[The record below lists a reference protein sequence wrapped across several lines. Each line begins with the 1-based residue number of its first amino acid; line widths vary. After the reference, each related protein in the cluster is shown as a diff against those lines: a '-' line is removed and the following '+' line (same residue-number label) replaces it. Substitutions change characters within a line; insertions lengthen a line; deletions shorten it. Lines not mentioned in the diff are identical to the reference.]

1 MTLRVVSAAAKTR
14 RQTVTITSLPFILL
28 LSLVPALHPLSFSF
42 FFLGRRSQ
50 KKNGG
55 LSSSSGP
62 DGPTRSRRQAA
73 IAAGL
78 CVSVASTVQA
88 LRGLVPALEPTLAGV
103 GTTLANLCPRP
114 ADWFLTLSPGKGCE
128 PGAPDS
134 CAHVVA
140 RLSALA
146 LFPPFLILASPA
158 LLVLAGWTKVF
169 GDPPRRVAC
178 AQELW
183 DCICVWCF

>member
-1 MTLRVVSAAAKTR
+1 M
-14 RQTVTITSLPFILL
+14 
-28 LSLVPALHPLSFSF
+28 
-42 FFLGRRSQ
+42 
-50 KKNGG
+50 
-55 LSSSSGP
+55 
-62 DGPTRSRRQAA
+62 
-73 IAAGL
+73 
-78 CVSVASTVQA
+78 
-88 LRGLVPALEPTLAGV
+88 PALEPTLAGV

-158 LLVLAGWTKVF
+158 LLLLAGWTNVF

-183 DCICVWCF
+183 DCICVWCFCSLHTDHL

>member
-14 RQTVTITSLPFILL
+14 RQTVTITSLLSIL
-28 LSLVPALHPLSFSF
+28 LVPALRMHFSLF
-42 FFLGRRSQ
+42 FFEKEPEKEWWVVLLLRT
-50 KKNGG
+50 NG
-55 LSSSSGP
+55 P
-62 DGPTRSRRQAA
+62 PRSRRQAA

-146 LFPPFLILASPA
+146 LFPPF
-158 LLVLAGWTKVF
+158 
-169 GDPPRRVAC
+169 
-178 AQELW
+178 
-183 DCICVWCF
+183 